1 MHECMLSNIVSPI
14 YPENWRAFAIFRT
27 LRQYLYSFDMCYTV
41 CTNVGHHTVQEV
53 WKFMWPVV
61 NYKEQEELK
70 FKYSASLW
78 RALFHR
84 RLHAH
89 PQERVMDIRWFG
101 LCKVS
106 QIKFRELL
114 FGLNLR
120 CMKIRA
126 SLLYT
131 QQGNKNCVKAH
142 SSQLTW
148 LLVVCTWIQ

>member
-84 RLHAH
+84 RLHAQH
-89 PQERVMDIRWFG
+89 THRKELWILDG
-101 LCKVS
+101 L
-106 QIKFRELL
+106 
-114 FGLNLR
+114 G
-120 CMKIRA
+120 
-126 SLLYT
+126 
-131 QQGNKNCVKAH
+131 CVKSH
-142 SSQLTW
+142 RLSSESFCSALIYAVWKLGPLFCIHNKEIKIVWRHTV
-148 LLVVCTWIQ
+148 LS